1 MRKNQKANRHKSN
14 EIGNYIARHQAD
26 RAIYVNN
33 HGKISNLFATSGR
46 VTINGT
52 PVQNESTQQLN
63 VKVDKQNAS
72 ASKSSKQNIPLTKN
86 STKGISQKMVFIL
99 PIVALLA
106 TGTLV
111 AKTLTQK
118 RA

>member
-33 HGKISNLFATSGR
+33 HGKIFNLFATSGR

-52 PVQNESTQQLN
+52 PGQNESTQQLN

-72 ASKSSKQNIPLTKN
+72 ASIPAVPARPCFLRFPEGKLCR
-86 STKGISQKMVFIL
+86 SV
-99 PIVALLA
+99 PAP
-106 TGTLV
+106 
-111 AKTLTQK
+111 
-118 RA
+118 